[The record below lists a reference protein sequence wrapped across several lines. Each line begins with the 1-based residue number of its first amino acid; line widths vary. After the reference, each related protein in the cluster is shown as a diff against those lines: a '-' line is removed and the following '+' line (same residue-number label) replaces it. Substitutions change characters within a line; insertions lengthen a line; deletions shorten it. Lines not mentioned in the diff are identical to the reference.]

1 MRTAV
6 LLQPRRRLGPV
17 GRQRG
22 LLAIAALRRQR
33 PLLCVRRH
41 VAQGMGW
48 EVTRTAAQITGHV
61 RETSL
66 IVTGAAGSEAVSR
79 GCRRLRLR
87 LRLLRKRLS
96 AAPRRRAV
104 GSSALLLGRLWQPN
118 GRSLR
123 ARLLLR
129 ARRKCYLGLLV
140 LWLLLVDGLGEAGGR
155 VGRLR

>member
-1 MRTAV
+1 M
-6 LLQPRRRLGPV
+6 
-17 GRQRG
+17 GR
-22 LLAIAALRRQR
+22 
-33 PLLCVRRH
+33 
-41 VAQGMGW
+41 

-66 IVTGAAGSEAVSR
+66 IVTGATASEAVSR
-79 GCRRLRLR
+79 WCLRLRLRLR

-118 GRSLR
+118 GRGLR